1 MVFDP
6 GDNKQDRE
14 VLDTEEPIEFAV
26 FTGQKLQKY
35 YLNLGKGNIHRV
47 PITNNSHLTDSGVY
61 LGVKKGGKSMEWLR
75 FSYPFEGFPLPLY
88 LNVESAK
95 KGNPLE
101 AESSPKIDYL
111 REVVEKL
118 EESRLEH
125 EKSKVNYEF
134 KLEERIKDLEST
146 ITYTSILE
154 DKISNLYKQN
164 AKLKELLQ
172 EVQLHRDE
180 IESTLREALHNSS
193 RDDGN
198 KLEVVLKALDIF
210 PSVLKILK

>member
-1 MVFDP
+1 MAFHT
-6 GDNKQDRE
+6 GDKKEDIE
-14 VLDTEEPIEFAV
+14 VLGTEEPIEFSV
-26 FTGQKLQKY
+26 CTGQRLQKY
-35 YLNLGKGNIHRV
+35 YLNLGNGNIHRV
-47 PITNNSHLTDSGVY
+47 PIINNSHLVGSGVY
-61 LGVKKGGKSMEWLR
+61 LGVKKGGESMGLTH

-118 EESRLEH
+118 EESRLEY
-125 EKSKVNYEF
+125 EKSKVNYES

-146 ITYTSILE
+146 ITYTSVLE
-154 DKISNLYKQN
+154 DEISNLYKQN

-172 EVQLHRDE
+172 EVQLHKDE
-180 IESTLREALHNSS
+180 IESTLKKALNNSS